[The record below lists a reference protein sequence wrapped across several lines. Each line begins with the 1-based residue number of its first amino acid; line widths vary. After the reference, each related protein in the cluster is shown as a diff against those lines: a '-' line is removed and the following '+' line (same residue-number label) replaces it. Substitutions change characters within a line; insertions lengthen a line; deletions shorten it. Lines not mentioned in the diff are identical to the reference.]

1 MSSREKA
8 LLVAL
13 AIIVVGVATVTADP
27 AQFSGAELVFM
38 PAVSDMRVVGAIMAR
53 SANAPTPAK
62 SLKDLRA
69 GSVFINEDGQ
79 ARIVTAVYEDRGRV
93 VIETEE
99 PRPEYVIS
107 YAYVPDFQLQMT
119 MDNLASL
126 APGVS
131 IADSSRADDA
141 RDLFES
147 DLDAATRDKVS
158 WITTDDEIDDM
169 MAAHDDLDLRM
180 LRIDKVLWSSGIR
193 SSDVEALKKMQSSGK
208 TNGTN
213 GSASTPGD
221 SGDPMDPSAGGGTGS
236 AIGEGTGTSGSGE
249 ATGGSLGGKPEG
261 SAQIS
266 GEIRL
271 QGVLRYILPQISGGF
286 KAPSCKVSWIIH
298 WWHPPIPKFEFSR
311 GYARVQVESAQQF
324 DFKLTGTLNL
334 SAEVKVPIAMF
345 VVIEPHTQLKF
356 ECGLYAKITLDGS
369 ITLGV
374 EVSEYSRSEA
384 HAGCDL
390 VWPFIPVKVGGGQ
403 DNYFHTA
410 FRPFL
415 AASAELTGGLYVGGE
430 LSWSGIGLAS
440 LEAGGGLYVGVNGY
454 IEPLGVMGYDSK
466 IGGYG
471 SFDEWIIYV
480 NAEAGA
486 FFKVTLGLLIWSHD
500 LFSMRWPF
508 WTWANQWEF

>member
-131 IADSSRADDA
+131 IAEPGRRRARSVRERPGRRHPRQGVLDHHRRRDRRHDGRPRRPRPPDA
-141 RDLFES
+141 QDRQGALVERHPV
-147 DLDAATRDKVS
+147 LRRRGAQEDAVLGQDKRH
-158 WITTDDEIDDM
+158 ER
-169 MAAHDDLDLRM
+169 L
-180 LRIDKVLWSSGIR
+180 G
-193 SSDVEALKKMQSSGK
+193 
-208 TNGTN
+208 
-213 GSASTPGD
+213 STPGD

-369 ITLGV
+369 ITLGF